1 MEYAVKSSSLT
12 CPNPMTNA
20 LTGGWVVAMAGA
32 AMLLILGFQTT
43 VLGFSYVIRA
53 NESILNDGAIVL
65 MAGLLILIGGAISW
79 ARPEMHSRWSITA
92 IVMSIIGWLALVQV
106 GVQFQMSA
114 GFIGLSI
121 GPLLALMGGIQ
132 QLVQSNRRKT

>member
-1 MEYAVKSSSLT
+1 MFSK
-12 CPNPMTNA
+12 PMTNA
-20 LTGGWVVAMAGA
+20 LTGGWVVAMAGG

-79 ARPEMHSRWSITA
+79 ARPEMYSRWSITA
-92 IVMSIIGWLALVQV
+92 IVMSVIGWLALVQV

-114 GFIGLSI
+114 GLIGLSI

>member
-1 MEYAVKSSSLT
+1 
-12 CPNPMTNA
+12 MTNA
-20 LTGGWVVAMAGA
+20 LTGGWVVAMAGG

-43 VLGFSYVIRA
+43 VLGFSYVIRY
-53 NESILNDGAIVL
+53 ESILNDGAVVL

-114 GFIGLSI
+114 GLIGLSI

>member
-1 MEYAVKSSSLT
+1 MEYAVKSSSLV
-12 CPNPMTNA
+12 CSKPMTNA
-20 LTGGWVVAMAGA
+20 LTGGWAVAMTGGV
-32 AMLLILGFQTT
+32 MLLILGFQTA
-43 VLGFSYVIRA
+43 VLGFGYVTRV

-79 ARPEMHSRWSITA
+79 ARREMQSQWSITA

-106 GVQFQMSA
+106 GVQLGMSA
-114 GFIGLSI
+114 GLIGLSI

>member
-1 MEYAVKSSSLT
+1 MFSK
-12 CPNPMTNA
+12 PMTNA
-20 LTGGWVVAMAGA
+20 LTGGWVVAMAGG

-43 VLGFSYVIRA
+43 VLGISYVGFSYGIRA

-106 GVQFQMSA
+106 GVQFGMSA
-114 GFIGLSI
+114 GLIGLSI

>member
-1 MEYAVKSSSLT
+1 MFSK
-12 CPNPMTNA
+12 PMTNA
-20 LTGGWVVAMAGA
+20 LTGGWVVAMAGG

-43 VLGFSYVIRA
+43 VLGISYVGFSYGIRA

-114 GFIGLSI
+114 GLIGLSI

>member
-20 LTGGWVVAMAGA
+20 LTGGWVVAMVGA

-53 NESILNDGAIVL
+53 NESILN
-65 MAGLLILIGGAISW
+65 GGAISW

>member
-1 MEYAVKSSSLT
+1 M
-12 CPNPMTNA
+12 CPMSMTNA
-20 LTGGWVVAMAGA
+20 LTGGWVVAMAGG

-43 VLGFSYVIRA
+43 VLGFSYVIRY
-53 NESILNDGAIVL
+53 ESILNDGAVVL

-114 GFIGLSI
+114 GLIGLSI